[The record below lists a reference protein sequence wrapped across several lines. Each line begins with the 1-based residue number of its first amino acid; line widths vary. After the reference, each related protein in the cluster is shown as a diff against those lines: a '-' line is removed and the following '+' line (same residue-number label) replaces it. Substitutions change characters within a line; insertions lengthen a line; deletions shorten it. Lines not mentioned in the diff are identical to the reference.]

1 MKITVQDKRMNAH
14 NDCDD
19 ALSTIACH
27 AGSHQTAEFENSDPI
42 FVTSSFSFEN
52 AAQAAARFCGDEPGN
67 VYSRFTNPTVRT
79 FEQRLAAL
87 EGGECAVGTAS
98 GMSAIMTLCLG
109 VLAAGDHVVC
119 SYSVFGSTINL
130 FKNILANFG
139 IEFTFVDL
147 IDLQAWKDA
156 VRPNTK
162 LFFLETPSNPLTE
175 VADISALAALAHES
189 GILLV
194 VDNCFCTP
202 ILQRPLAHGADI
214 VIHSATK
221 YLDGQGRCVG
231 GAIVAPEAM
240 VEEKLIPVMRSGGAS
255 MSPFNAWVFLKGL
268 ETLSI
273 RLQQHCRG
281 AGIVAAWLADQAQI
295 QRVYYPGLPDHP
307 QHDLASRQQNGFG
320 GVVAF
325 EMNGDRD
332 QAWRVIDSLR
342 LFSITG
348 NLGDTRSI
356 VTHPA
361 TTTHSRVSAEDRAR
375 SGIGDGLIRLS
386 IGLEEPEDLVSDL
399 AQALTN

>member
-1 MKITVQDKRMNAH
+1 
-14 NDCDD
+14 
-19 ALSTIACH
+19 
-27 AGSHQTAEFENSDPI
+27 
-42 FVTSSFSFEN
+42 
-52 AAQAAARFCGDEPGN
+52 
-67 VYSRFTNPTVRT
+67 
-79 FEQRLAAL
+79 
-87 EGGECAVGTAS
+87 
-98 GMSAIMTLCLG
+98 
-109 VLAAGDHVVC
+109 
-119 SYSVFGSTINL
+119 
-130 FKNILANFG
+130 
-139 IEFTFVDL
+139 L
-147 IDLQAWKDA
+147 IDSQAWKDA
-156 VRPNTK
+156 IRSNTK

-175 VADISALAALAHES
+175 VADIRALAELAHEC
-189 GILLV
+189 GALLV

-202 ILQRPLAHGADI
+202 VLQRPLSFGADI

-273 RLQQHCRG
+273 RIQQHCRG
-281 AGIVAAWLADQAQI
+281 AGVVAVWLAGQSQ
-295 QRVYYPGLPDHP
+295 VKHVFYPGLPNHP
-307 QHDLASRQQNGFG
+307 QHDLANRQQTGFG

-325 EMNGDRD
+325 EINGGRER
-332 QAWRVIDSLR
+332 AWRVIDSLR

-375 SGIGDGLIRLS
+375 SGIGEGLVRLS
-386 IGLEEPEDLVSDL
+386 IGLEEPDDLVEDL
-399 AQALTN
+399 AQALRI

>member
-1 MKITVQDKRMNAH
+1 MNAN
-14 NDCDD
+14 NDFDD

-27 AGSHQTAEFENSDPI
+27 AGTHQTAEFENSDPI
-42 FVTSSFSFEN
+42 FVTSSFSFES
-52 AAQAAARFCGDEPGN
+52 AAQAAARFSGDESGN

-109 VLAAGDHVVC
+109 VLTAGDHVVC

-147 IDLQAWKDA
+147 IDSQAWKDA
-156 VRPNTK
+156 IRSNTK

-175 VADISALAALAHES
+175 VADIRALADLAHEC
-189 GILLV
+189 GALLV

-202 ILQRPLAHGADI
+202 VLQRPLSFGADI

-273 RLQQHCRG
+273 RIQQHCRG
-281 AGIVAAWLADQAQI
+281 AGVVAAWLAGQSQ
-295 QRVYYPGLPDHP
+295 VKHVFYPGLPNHP
-307 QHDLASRQQNGFG
+307 QHDLANRQQTGFG

-325 EMNGDRD
+325 EINGGRE

-375 SGIGDGLIRLS
+375 SGIGEGLVRLS
-386 IGLEEPEDLVSDL
+386 IGLEEPDDLVEDL
-399 AQALTN
+399 AQALRI

>member
-1 MKITVQDKRMNAH
+1 MNANH
-14 NDCDD
+14 DFDD

-27 AGSHQTAEFENSDPI
+27 AGSNQTFEHENSDAI
-42 FVTSSFSFEN
+42 FVTSSFCFDN
-52 AAQAAARFCGDEPGN
+52 AAQAAARFSGAEPGN

-87 EGGECAVGTAS
+87 EGGESAVGTAS

-109 VLAAGDHVVC
+109 LLSAGDHVVC

-130 FKNILANFG
+130 FKNILARFG

-147 IDLQAWKDA
+147 VDGQAWENA
-156 VRPNTK
+156 VRANTK

-175 VADISALAALAHES
+175 VADIRALAALAHAS
-189 GILLV
+189 GALLV

-202 ILQRPLAHGADI
+202 ILQRPLSLGADI
-214 VIHSATK
+214 VVHSATK

-240 VEEKLIPVMRSGGAS
+240 VEEKLIPIMRSGGPC

-273 RLQQHCRG
+273 RMQQHCRG
-281 AGIVAAWLADQAQI
+281 AGVVAAWLAEQPQ
-295 QRVYYPGLPDHP
+295 VKKVFYPGLPQHP
-307 QHDLASRQQNGFG
+307 QHDLAGLQQDGFG

-325 EMNGDRD
+325 EIDGGRD
-332 QAWRVIDSLR
+332 LAWRVVDALR

-348 NLGDTRSI
+348 NLGDSRSI

-375 SGIGDGLIRLS
+375 SGIGDGLVRLS
-386 IGLEEPEDLVSDL
+386 IGLEDPDDLVADL
-399 AQALTN
+399 AHALQT

>member
-1 MKITVQDKRMNAH
+1 MNT
-14 NDCDD
+14 NYEFDD
-19 ALSTIACH
+19 ALATIACR
-27 AGSHQTAEFENSDPI
+27 AGSNPTSEHENSDPI
-42 FVTSSFSFEN
+42 FATSSFRFEN
-52 AAQAAARFCGDEPGN
+52 AAQAAARFSGDEPGN

-87 EGGECAVGTAS
+87 EGGERAVGTAS
-98 GMSAIMTLCLG
+98 GMSAILSLCLG
-109 VLAAGDHVVC
+109 LLEAGDHVVC

-130 FKNILANFG
+130 FKGILSKFG

-147 IDLQAWKDA
+147 VDQQAWEKSIQA
-156 VRPNTK
+156 NTK

-175 VADISALAALAHES
+175 VADIGALAALAHS
-189 GILLV
+189 GGALLV

-202 ILQRPLAHGADI
+202 ILQRPLSLGADI

-221 YLDGQGRCVG
+221 FLDGQGRCVG

-240 VEEKLIPVMRSGGAS
+240 VNEKLIPVMRSGGAS

-273 RLQQHCRG
+273 RMQQHCRG
-281 AGIVAAWLADQAQI
+281 SEAVAEWLAEQSKVT
-295 QRVYYPGLPDHP
+295 RVFYPGLADHP
-307 QHDLASRQQNGFG
+307 QHDLACRQQDGFG

-325 EMNGDRD
+325 EIEGARES
-332 QAWRVIDSLR
+332 AWEIIDALR

-348 NLGDTRSI
+348 NLGDSRSI

-375 SGIGDGLIRLS
+375 SGIGEGLIRLS
-386 IGLEEPEDLVSDL
+386 IGLEDPNDLIADL
-399 AQALTN
+399 ALALRL

>member
-1 MKITVQDKRMNAH
+1 MNT
-14 NDCDD
+14 NYEFDD
-19 ALSTIACH
+19 ALATIACR
-27 AGSHQTAEFENSDPI
+27 AGSNQTSEHENSDAI
-42 FVTSSFSFEN
+42 FATSSFRFEN
-52 AAQAAARFCGDEPGN
+52 AAQAAARFSGDEPGN
-67 VYSRFTNPTVRT
+67 VYSRFTNPTVRA

-98 GMSAIMTLCLG
+98 GMSAIMSLCLG
-109 VLAAGDHVVC
+109 LLEAGDHVVC

-130 FKNILANFG
+130 FKGILSKFG

-147 IDLQAWKDA
+147 VDQQAWEQA
-156 VRPNTK
+156 VQPKTK

-175 VADISALAALAHES
+175 VADISALAALAHS
-189 GILLV
+189 CGALLV

-202 ILQRPLAHGADI
+202 ILQRPLSLGADI

-221 YLDGQGRCVG
+221 FLDGQGRCVG

-240 VEEKLIPVMRSGGAS
+240 VNEKLIPVMRSGGAS

-273 RLQQHCRG
+273 RMQQHCRAAG
-281 AGIVAAWLADQAQI
+281 AVAAWLAEQSKVT
-295 QRVYYPGLPDHP
+295 RVFYPGLADHP
-307 QHDLASRQQNGFG
+307 QHDLACRQQDGFG

-325 EMNGDRD
+325 EIEGGRKS
-332 QAWRVIDSLR
+332 AWEIIDALR

-348 NLGDTRSI
+348 NLGDSRSI

-375 SGIGDGLIRLS
+375 SGIGEGLIRLS
-386 IGLEEPEDLVSDL
+386 IGLEDPNDLIGDL
-399 AQALTN
+399 ALVLRT

>member
-1 MKITVQDKRMNAH
+1 MNAN
-14 NDCDD
+14 NDFDD

-27 AGSHQTAEFENSDPI
+27 AGTHQTAEFENSDPI
-42 FVTSSFSFEN
+42 FVTSSFSFES
-52 AAQAAARFCGDEPGN
+52 AAQAAARFSGDESGN

-109 VLAAGDHVVC
+109 VLTAGDHVVC

-147 IDLQAWKDA
+147 IDSQAWKDA
-156 VRPNTK
+156 IRSNTK

-175 VADISALAALAHES
+175 VADIRALAELAHEC
-189 GILLV
+189 GALLV

-202 ILQRPLAHGADI
+202 VLQRPLSFGADI

-273 RLQQHCRG
+273 RIQQHCRG
-281 AGIVAAWLADQAQI
+281 AGVVAAWLAGQSQ
-295 QRVYYPGLPDHP
+295 VKHVFYPGLPNHP
-307 QHDLASRQQNGFG
+307 QHDLANRQQTGFG

-325 EMNGDRD
+325 ETNGGRE

-375 SGIGDGLIRLS
+375 SGIGEGLVRLS
-386 IGLEEPEDLVSDL
+386 IGLEEPDDLVEDL
-399 AQALTN
+399 AQALRI

>member
-1 MKITVQDKRMNAH
+1 MNAN
-14 NDCDD
+14 NDFDD

-27 AGSHQTAEFENSDPI
+27 AGTHQTAEFENSDPI
-42 FVTSSFSFEN
+42 FVTSSFSFES
-52 AAQAAARFCGDEPGN
+52 AAQAAARFSGDESGN

-109 VLAAGDHVVC
+109 VLTAGDHVVC

-147 IDLQAWKDA
+147 IDSQAWKDA
-156 VRPNTK
+156 IRSNTK

-175 VADISALAALAHES
+175 VADIRALAELAHEC
-189 GILLV
+189 GALLV

-202 ILQRPLAHGADI
+202 VLQRPLSFGADI

-273 RLQQHCRG
+273 RIQQHCRG
-281 AGIVAAWLADQAQI
+281 AGVVAAWLAGQSQ
-295 QRVYYPGLPDHP
+295 VKHVFYPGLPNHP
-307 QHDLASRQQNGFG
+307 QHDLANRQQTGFG

-325 EMNGDRD
+325 EINGGRER
-332 QAWRVIDSLR
+332 AWRVIDSLR

-375 SGIGDGLIRLS
+375 SGIGEGLVRLS
-386 IGLEEPEDLVSDL
+386 IGLEEPDDLVEDL
-399 AQALTN
+399 AQALRI

>member
-1 MKITVQDKRMNAH
+1 MNAI
-14 NDCDD
+14 NDFDD

-27 AGSHQTAEFENSDPI
+27 AGSLQSAEFENSDPI

-52 AAQAAARFCGDEPGN
+52 AAQAAARFSGNEPGN

-130 FKNILANFG
+130 FKNILANFS

-147 IDLQAWKDA
+147 IDLEAWKGA

-175 VADISALAALAHES
+175 VADIGALSALAHES
-189 GILLV
+189 DSLLV

-202 ILQRPLAHGADI
+202 ILQRPLSHGADI

-273 RLQQHCRG
+273 RIQQHCRA
-281 AGIVAAWLADQAQI
+281 AGTVAAWLEEQDQI
-295 QRVYYPGLPDHP
+295 KRVYYPGLANHP
-307 QHDLASRQQNGFG
+307 QHDLASRQQNGYG

-325 EMNGDRD
+325 EVDGDRD
-332 QAWRVIDSLR
+332 RAWRVIDSLR

-375 SGIGDGLIRLS
+375 SGIGDDLIRLS
-386 IGLEEPEDLVSDL
+386 IGLEEPEDLLADL
-399 AQALTN
+399 AQALSS

>member
-1 MKITVQDKRMNAH
+1 MNVN
-14 NDCDD
+14 NDFDD

-27 AGSHQTAEFENSDPI
+27 AGTHQTAEFENSDPI
-42 FVTSSFSFEN
+42 FVTSSFSFES
-52 AAQAAARFCGDEPGN
+52 AAQAAARFSGDESGN

-109 VLAAGDHVVC
+109 VLTAGDHVVC

-147 IDLQAWKDA
+147 IDSQAWKDA
-156 VRPNTK
+156 IRSNTK

-175 VADISALAALAHES
+175 VADIRALAELAHEC
-189 GILLV
+189 GALLV

-202 ILQRPLAHGADI
+202 VLQRPLSFGADI

-273 RLQQHCRG
+273 RIQQHCRG
-281 AGIVAAWLADQAQI
+281 AGVVAAWLAGQSQ
-295 QRVYYPGLPDHP
+295 VKHVFYPGLPNHP
-307 QHDLASRQQNGFG
+307 QHDLANRQQTGFG

-325 EMNGDRD
+325 EINGGRE

-375 SGIGDGLIRLS
+375 SGIGEGLVRLS
-386 IGLEEPEDLVSDL
+386 IGLEEPDDLVEDL
-399 AQALTN
+399 AQALRI

>member
-1 MKITVQDKRMNAH
+1 MNAN
-14 NDCDD
+14 NDFDD

-27 AGSHQTAEFENSDPI
+27 AGTHQTAEFENSDPI
-42 FVTSSFSFEN
+42 FVTSSFSFES
-52 AAQAAARFCGDEPGN
+52 AAQAAARFSGDESGN

-109 VLAAGDHVVC
+109 VLTAGDHVVC

-147 IDLQAWKDA
+147 IDSQAWKDA
-156 VRPNTK
+156 IRSNTK

-175 VADISALAALAHES
+175 VADIRALAELAHEC
-189 GILLV
+189 GALLV

-202 ILQRPLAHGADI
+202 VLQRPLSFGADI

-273 RLQQHCRG
+273 RIQQHCRG
-281 AGIVAAWLADQAQI
+281 AGVVAAWLAGQSQ
-295 QRVYYPGLPDHP
+295 VKHVFYPGLPNHP
-307 QHDLASRQQNGFG
+307 QHDLANRQQTGFG

-325 EMNGDRD
+325 EINGGRE

-375 SGIGDGLIRLS
+375 SGIGEGLVRLS
-386 IGLEEPEDLVSDL
+386 IGLEEPDDLIEDL
-399 AQALTN
+399 AQALRI